1 MKEKQNEKSQRLKI
15 DNLMTVNV
23 HKFKLE
29 ALSDPCL
36 CYNNKATYYMT
47 GVKMTTTFP
56 ENTRQESLFK
66 LTWPIFVELFLQM
79 LVGNTDQMMVGQVS
93 QTGVGAI
100 GNANQIINVLLI
112 SFSIISLATT
122 ILVSQNMGA

>member
-1 MKEKQNEKSQRLKI
+1 
-15 DNLMTVNV
+15 
-23 HKFKLE
+23 
-29 ALSDPCL
+29 
-36 CYNNKATYYMT
+36 
-47 GVKMTTTFP
+47 
-56 ENTRQESLFK
+56 
-66 LTWPIFVELFLQM
+66 M

-122 ILVSQNMGA
+122 ILVSQNMGAKKL